1 MTNIFIFLAIIF
13 VTEIILAFSF
23 AVIAQVF
30 YQKIG
35 FDFKSI
41 FKGFIERLFLLIT
54 LVNDYPHALTLFSAL
69 KLATRLKHKDVDAE
83 TENKFNDFYL
93 IGNMVSVIAATGYVS
108 VFKKLIGYF
117 L

>member
-1 MTNIFIFLAIIF
+1 MTNIFIFTSIVF
-13 VTEIILAFSF
+13 VAEIILAFSF
-23 AVIAQVF
+23 AVIAQIF

-41 FKGFIERLFLLIT
+41 LKGFIERTFLLIT

-69 KLATRLKHKDVDAE
+69 KLATRLKHKDADAE

-93 IGNMVSVIAATGYVS
+93 VGNMVSVIAAIGYVYA
-108 VFKKLIGYF
+108 FKKIVG
-117 L
+117 

>member
-1 MTNIFIFLAIIF
+1 MLKFFIK
-13 VTEIILAFSF
+13 
-23 AVIAQVF
+23 
-30 YQKIG
+30 KIG

-41 FKGFIERLFLLIT
+41 FKGFVERLFLLIT